1 MGFSI
6 SLHTV
11 ECTFGMDHIFS
22 HRFSFCTAS
31 MSRQGHPNL
40 FWLGLILILF
50 FRINYPNT
58 NILND
63 FFFLFPF
70 CRSKTVDL
78 RQHVDFLTGSTG
90 VLTWEQSCLFVGQL
104 MFSRMLTS
112 SQDILSLQF
121 VSVYPFLCLCADMRS
136 LLRNQLMEVPS
147 PTCSEYQD
155 IPAVDGNI
163 LQTIQDK
170 CMYKMCVL

>member
-1 MGFSI
+1 MCFFDLPSHSGMH
-6 SLHTV
+6 L
-11 ECTFGMDHIFS
+11 CMDHICS

-31 MSRQGHPNL
+31 MSREVHLNL
-40 FWLGLILILF
+40 LVLARFDFDL

-63 FFFLFPF
+63 FFFPF

-90 VLTWEQSCLFVGQL
+90 VLTWEQSCLYVGQL

-147 PTCSEYQD
+147 PTCSEYWD
-155 IPAVDGNI
+155 IPVVDGNI
-163 LQTIQDK
+163 LQTIQGK